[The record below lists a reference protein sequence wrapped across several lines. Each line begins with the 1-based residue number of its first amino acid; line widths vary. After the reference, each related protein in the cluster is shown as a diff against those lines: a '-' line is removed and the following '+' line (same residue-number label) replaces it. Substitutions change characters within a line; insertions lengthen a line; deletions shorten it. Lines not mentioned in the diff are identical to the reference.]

1 MNLRKRQKATVEVHT
16 SALND
21 IMFFLMLFFLLASAV
36 VNPQVVKLLL
46 PRSDSGQQ
54 STAQKTVTVSITEN
68 LEYLVEKQKVTLE
81 TMKQTIE
88 TYQQA
93 SPDLTLVLY
102 VARGVSIENTMA
114 VFDVANQLKL
124 KVVLAVEPK
133 KNNDLPQRRK

>member
-21 IMFFLMLFFLLASAV
+21 IMFFLLLFFLLASAV

-46 PRSDSGQQ
+46 PRSESGQQ
-54 STAQKTVTVSITEN
+54 SNAQKTVTVSINEK
-68 LEYLVEKQKVTLE
+68 LEYFVEKKQVTLE
-81 TMKQTIE
+81 NLRAAVQ

-102 VARGVSIENTMA
+102 VARGV
-114 VFDVANQLKL
+114 
-124 KVVLAVEPK
+124 
-133 KNNDLPQRRK
+133 

>member
-21 IMFFLMLFFLLASAV
+21 IMFFLLLFFLLASAV

-46 PRSDSGQQ
+46 PRSESGQQ
-54 STAQKTVTVSITEN
+54 SNAQKTVTVSINEK
-68 LEYLVEKQKVTLE
+68 LEYFVEKKQVTLE
-81 TMKQTIE
+81 NLKATVE

-102 VARGVSIENTMA
+102 VARGVSIENTMQ

-133 KNNDLPQRRK
+133 K

>member
-36 VNPQVVKLLL
+36 VNPTVVKLLL
-46 PRSDSGQQ
+46 PRSESGQQ
-54 STAQKTVTVSITEN
+54 SNAQKTVTVSITDN

-133 KNNDLPQRRK
+133 K

>member
-1 MNLRKRQKATVEVHT
+1 MNLRKRQKGTVEVHT

-46 PRSDSGQQ
+46 PRSESGQQ
-54 STAQKTVTVSITEN
+54 STAQKTVTVSIDED
-68 LEYLVEKQKVTLE
+68 LKYFVEKEPVTLE
-81 TMKQTIE
+81 GLRAAIE
-88 TYQQA
+88 TYQKA

-102 VARGVSIENTMA
+102 VARGVSIENTML

-133 KNNDLPQRRK
+133 K

>member
-21 IMFFLMLFFLLASAV
+21 IMFFLLLFFLLASAV

-46 PRSDSGQQ
+46 PRSESGQQ
-54 STAQKTVTVSITEN
+54 SNAQKTITVSINEK
-68 LEYLVEKQKVTLE
+68 LEYFVEKKQVTLE
-81 TMKQTIE
+81 NLKAAVQ
-88 TYQQA
+88 TYQAA

-102 VARGVSIENTMA
+102 VARGVSIENTMQ

-133 KNNDLPQRRK
+133 K